1 MAKDKIYINSLTS
14 ENYKIQLDIWQ
25 KAYNISHEKVELF
38 RDFLLS
44 LYELV
49 DTTYMGPD
57 VTSNDIDQK
66 NHFNWCWKKIIE
78 NFDNERIYFKDK
90 GEHYNYF
97 WDFFYE
103 AFYYKNINGTS
114 IKIKEYIDILF
125 DFNHKKSRSEIDVLT
140 EWYKLLNQNLKK

>member
-103 AFYYKNINGTS
+103 AFYYKNINGIS
-114 IKIKEYIDILF
+114 IKIKDYIDILF